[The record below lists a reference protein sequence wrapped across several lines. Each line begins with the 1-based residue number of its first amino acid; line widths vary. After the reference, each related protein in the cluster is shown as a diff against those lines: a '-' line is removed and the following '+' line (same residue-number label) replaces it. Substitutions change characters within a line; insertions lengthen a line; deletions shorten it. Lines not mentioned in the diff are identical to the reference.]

1 MFKPHFQI
9 FLLFC
14 RLCQPG
20 HIAGISR
27 FFQRDFLA
35 EFEGSDAKKQ
45 ARIYLT
51 TFGIDYDAITKEQF
65 VNLVD
70 VLKLSKHMK
79 SLTNQRGRARPYQPH
94 GIGFHVIGLTPSYE
108 HPANGRELFCQAISQ
123 MIRGR
128 LLIIPAASGQRPG
141 RSPRT
146 PGCRPSGGG
155 WHPPRPR

>member
-51 TFGIDYDAITKEQF
+51 TSGIDYDAITKEQF

-108 HPANGRELFCQAISQ
+108 HPAKPLHFYIKR
-123 MIRGR
+123 
-128 LLIIPAASGQRPG
+128 
-141 RSPRT
+141 
-146 PGCRPSGGG
+146 
-155 WHPPRPR
+155 

>member
-51 TFGIDYDAITKEQF
+51 TSGIDYDAITKEQF

-108 HPANGRELFCQAISQ
+108 HPAKPPPYFLLAH
-123 MIRGR
+123 GR
-128 LLIIPAASGQRPG
+128 L
-141 RSPRT
+141 
-146 PGCRPSGGG
+146 
-155 WHPPRPR
+155 

>member
-1 MFKPHFQI
+1 MFKPHFHI

-79 SLTNQRGRARPYQPH
+79 SLTNQLGRARPYQPH
-94 GIGFHVIGLTPSYE
+94 GDTRALPRAGLSLRHTDT
-108 HPANGRELFCQAISQ
+108 
-123 MIRGR
+123 
-128 LLIIPAASGQRPG
+128 PAAVSRGG
-141 RSPRT
+141 RVHYSRFSFLLRIRFVPRK
-146 PGCRPSGGG
+146 
-155 WHPPRPR
+155 

>member
-108 HPANGRELFCQAISQ
+108 HPAKAGGPFFIRYQPWVNAIIAPKDTKQLTANQAWTSS
-123 MIRGR
+123 
-128 LLIIPAASGQRPG
+128 IPPEAKAAL
-141 RSPRT
+141 
-146 PGCRPSGGG
+146 
-155 WHPPRPR
+155 

>member
-51 TFGIDYDAITKEQF
+51 TLGIDYDAITKEQF

-108 HPANGRELFCQAISQ
+108 HPAKGSLFFV
-123 MIRGR
+123 
-128 LLIIPAASGQRPG
+128 
-141 RSPRT
+141 
-146 PGCRPSGGG
+146 
-155 WHPPRPR
+155 H